1 MLAAG
6 SEGRSVPNPIDAK
19 RTCTGRLRA
28 RSRGPWGRR
37 HRCIRRR
44 WGASVKR
51 IAVIPA
57 RWGSTR
63 LPGKALAPIDGRP
76 MIQHVWSRASE
87 ARQVDEVWIA
97 TDDPR
102 IAEAATAF
110 GARVAMTASTHPSG
124 TDRVEE
130 AARATDADVVVNV
143 QGDEP
148 QLDPAQVDLVV
159 STLLGAGDGDG
170 AEVATLAFPLSSA
183 DELADPNLVKVV
195 TDRRGRALYFSR
207 APIPYDRGSGGAVTA
222 QHRGHV
228 GLYAFRRE
236 ALARF
241 VRLPRGPLESLE
253 SLEQLRFLENGIP
266 IAVGHTSHRTVG
278 VDTPEDLERV
288 RAEIGR
294 AGER

>member
-1 MLAAG
+1 
-6 SEGRSVPNPIDAK
+6 
-19 RTCTGRLRA
+19 
-28 RSRGPWGRR
+28 
-37 HRCIRRR
+37 
-44 WGASVKR
+44 
-51 IAVIPA
+51 
-57 RWGSTR
+57 
-63 LPGKALAPIDGRP
+63 

-97 TDDPR
+97 TDDAR

-110 GARVAMTASTHPSG
+110 GARVLMTASSHVTG

-130 AARATDADVVVNV
+130 AVRSSDAELIVNV

-159 STLLGAGDGDG
+159 STLLGSPDGDP
-170 AEVATLAFPLSSA
+170 AEVATLSFPLTSSE
-183 DELADPNLVKVV
+183 ELADPNLVKVV
-195 TDRRGRALYFSR
+195 TDRRSRALYFSR
-207 APIPYDRGSGGAVTA
+207 APIPYDRGSRGGVAA
-222 QHRGHV
+222 EHRGHV
-228 GLYAFRRE
+228 GIYAFRRE
-236 ALARF
+236 ALSRF
-241 VRLPRGPLESLE
+241 VKLPRGPLESLE
-253 SLEQLRFLENGIP
+253 ALEQLRFLENGIP